1 MRFALPLS
9 ALAAALAL
17 SACQSMPR
25 TAQVPAATPAPV
37 AAAAPAPA
45 PAALP
50 NDNLNATVWM
60 QQTVEYAAVTQTVY
74 RAAESRLDQALK
86 DKTWN
91 ALVPEEREKPDA
103 SLPPAVIVDV
113 DETVLDNSPYQA
125 RLVRSGGEYD
135 EATWADWVHARKAR
149 AIPGAVAFAQAAAAR
164 GITVLYIS
172 NRATDLDADTLENLK
187 AEGFPIKDA
196 SVFMGLGTFVPGCEQ
211 NGSEKDCRRRLWP
224 AAATASCCRWAT
236 SWAISCRSSATP
248 RKAAP
253 RCSGSIATGSG
264 CAGSCCPTRPTAAGN
279 RRCSTTTGPSPPTC
293 AARPSRMRCEPT
305 EPRNAGY
312 GRA

>member
-211 NGSEKDCRRRLWP
+211 NGSEKDCRRRLASRRYRILLQVGDQPGDFVQIISNTPEGRAALFRQYRDWFGVRWFMLPNPTYGSWEP
-224 AAATASCCRWAT
+224 ALFNNDWTQPADVR
-236 SWAISCRSSATP
+236 
-248 RKAAP
+248 RKAKQDAL
-253 RCSGSIATGSG
+253 RTD
-264 CAGSCCPTRPTAAGN
+264 
-279 RRCSTTTGPSPPTC
+279 
-293 AARPSRMRCEPT
+293 
-305 EPRNAGY
+305 
-312 GRA
+312 

>member
-172 NRATDLDADTLENLK
+172 NRATDLDADTLDNLT
-187 AEGFPIKDA
+187 AEGYPIKDA
-196 SVFMGLGTFVPGCEQ
+196 SVFLGLGTFVPGCEQ
-211 NGSEKDCRRRLWP
+211 NGSEKDCRRRLASRRYRILLQVGDQLGDFVQIISNTPEGRAALFRQYRDWFGVRWFMLPNPTYGSWEP
-224 AAATASCCRWAT
+224 ALFNNDWTQPADVR
-236 SWAISCRSSATP
+236 
-248 RKAAP
+248 RKAKQDAL
-253 RCSGSIATGSG
+253 RTD
-264 CAGSCCPTRPTAAGN
+264 
-279 RRCSTTTGPSPPTC
+279 
-293 AARPSRMRCEPT
+293 
-305 EPRNAGY
+305 
-312 GRA
+312 

>member
-125 RLVRSGGEYD
+125 RLVRNGGEYD
-135 EATWADWVHARKAR
+135 EASWRAWAEERRAR
-149 AIPGAVAFAQAAAAR
+149 AVPGALAFAQAAAAR

-172 NRATDLDADTLENLK
+172 NRAVALDRATLDNLR
-187 AEGFPIKDA
+187 ALGFPVHDDGA
-196 SVFMGLGTFVPGCEQ
+196 FMGLGTQVPGCQ
-211 NGSEKDCRRRLWP
+211 SQGSDKTCRRRWASRHYRILVQVGDQLVDFVQVPDNTP
-224 AAATASCCRWAT
+224 AARDAIERRYRDWFGERWFALPNPSYGGWEAAVFDNAWRLPREQRRQAKRDALDTA
-236 SWAISCRSSATP
+236 
-248 RKAAP
+248 
-253 RCSGSIATGSG
+253 
-264 CAGSCCPTRPTAAGN
+264 N
-279 RRCSTTTGPSPPTC
+279 
-293 AARPSRMRCEPT
+293 
-305 EPRNAGY
+305 
-312 GRA
+312 

>member
-211 NGSEKDCRRRLWP
+211 NGSEKDCRRRVASRRYRILLQVGDQLGDFVQIISNTPEGRAALFRQYRDWFGVRWFMLPNPTYGSWEP
-224 AAATASCCRWAT
+224 ALFNNDWTQPADVR
-236 SWAISCRSSATP
+236 
-248 RKAAP
+248 RKAKQDAL
-253 RCSGSIATGSG
+253 RTD
-264 CAGSCCPTRPTAAGN
+264 
-279 RRCSTTTGPSPPTC
+279 
-293 AARPSRMRCEPT
+293 
-305 EPRNAGY
+305 
-312 GRA
+312 

>member
-172 NRATDLDADTLENLK
+172 NRATDLDADTLDNLK

-211 NGSEKDCRRRLWP
+211 NGSEKDCRRRLASRRYRILLQVGDQLGDFVQIISNTPEGRAALFRQYRDWFGVRWFMLPNPTYGSWEP
-224 AAATASCCRWAT
+224 ALFNNDWTQPADVR
-236 SWAISCRSSATP
+236 
-248 RKAAP
+248 RKAKQDAL
-253 RCSGSIATGSG
+253 RTD
-264 CAGSCCPTRPTAAGN
+264 
-279 RRCSTTTGPSPPTC
+279 
-293 AARPSRMRCEPT
+293 
-305 EPRNAGY
+305 
-312 GRA
+312 

>member
-211 NGSEKDCRRRLWP
+211 NGSEKDCRRRLASRRYRILLQVGDQLGDFVQIISNTPEGRAALFRQYRDWFGVRWFMLPNPTYGSWEP
-224 AAATASCCRWAT
+224 ALFNNDWTQPADVR
-236 SWAISCRSSATP
+236 
-248 RKAAP
+248 RKAKQDAL
-253 RCSGSIATGSG
+253 RTD
-264 CAGSCCPTRPTAAGN
+264 
-279 RRCSTTTGPSPPTC
+279 
-293 AARPSRMRCEPT
+293 
-305 EPRNAGY
+305 
-312 GRA
+312 

>member
-211 NGSEKDCRRRLWP
+211 NGSEKDCRRRMASRRYRILLQVGDQLGDFVQIISNTPEGRAALFRQYRDWFGVRWFMLPNPTYGSWEP
-224 AAATASCCRWAT
+224 ALFNNDWTQPADVR
-236 SWAISCRSSATP
+236 
-248 RKAAP
+248 RKAKQDAL
-253 RCSGSIATGSG
+253 RTD
-264 CAGSCCPTRPTAAGN
+264 
-279 RRCSTTTGPSPPTC
+279 
-293 AARPSRMRCEPT
+293 
-305 EPRNAGY
+305 
-312 GRA
+312 

>member
-196 SVFMGLGTFVPGCEQ
+196 SVFMGLGTFVPGCAAGRFRADHQ
-211 NGSEKDCRRRLWP
+211 QHPGRPRRAVQAVSRLVRGALVHAAQPDLRQLGTGAVQQRLDPARRRAP
-224 AAATASCCRWAT
+224 QGQAGCAANRLSRETRDTAGRSA
-236 SWAISCRSSATP
+236 SSAP
-248 RKAAP
+248 
-253 RCSGSIATGSG
+253 GD
-264 CAGSCCPTRPTAAGN
+264 TRQA
-279 RRCSTTTGPSPPTC
+279 
-293 AARPSRMRCEPT
+293 E
-305 EPRNAGY
+305 
-312 GRA
+312 